1 MAGNLSEAL
10 PHPLTFYY
18 DLFAT
23 AHQMIFSRVHV
34 TQKVKFSAMFNS
46 DFNKF
51 FAAVLEAHV
60 EKHQDRKYAGKI
72 NLESQ
77 LFSSN
82 QSYVIPKKEAPKK
95 EEKPQVEKTKPAQEA
110 PKAKAVQQKPQVE
123 LKAGERSKC
132 TLLMLPPFSFS
143 QESFAKLQS
152 TFNVIEVNSADL
164 KKDSAAAW
172 ATAQQSVN
180 KKKTLVVISSFEGMG

>member
-1 MAGNLSEAL
+1 MGKIKNIEFSILKSFYDILHHSYNNPKSDKSLGIILPEFMKQVKSMAGNLSEAL

-82 QSYVIPKKEAPKK
+82 
-95 EEKPQVEKTKPAQEA
+95 
-110 PKAKAVQQKPQVE
+110 
-123 LKAGERSKC
+123 
-132 TLLMLPPFSFS
+132 
-143 QESFAKLQS
+143 
-152 TFNVIEVNSADL
+152 
-164 KKDSAAAW
+164 
-172 ATAQQSVN
+172 
-180 KKKTLVVISSFEGMG
+180 